1 MKKKMGRPPK
11 AAGEMHS
18 ESVLIRLEPA
28 EKAAFRDAAGAAG
41 IPLSIWI
48 RERLRDVAK
57 RELGKIGMPIAFL
70 SKLSAG

>member
-11 AAGEMHS
+11 EAGTAHS

-28 EKAAFRDAAGAAG
+28 EKTAFKDAAEAAG
-41 IPLSIWI
+41 VPLSIWV

-57 RELGKIGMPIAFL
+57 RELGKIGRPIAFMA
-70 SKLSAG
+70 KLSAG